1 MIELAKLNG
10 GRGAWLNTVLSEK
23 ANLRNSG
30 LDAALDIVVEIE
42 CRIRLTIKQRS
53 YMMADNQDVLELYV
67 AKAGKSFD
75 INTQEIP
82 LEVYTEALRIGLVQM
97 ASRGLT
103 KVANKGLEGE
113 ALEAAQ
119 AAAEAIVVKNIQS
132 IKEGTVRI
140 ASKKDEKVAGGERSV
155 MALARKDALNI
166 VKQMMRAQKIRQKDV
181 GKKAMAQAAEAYL
194 LSDSGKKVIERA
206 RVKITETT
214 AEAAKATQDS
224 TLLDL
229 LKDMPRTT
237 TVTKGG
243 PISAIQARQPR
254 PRA

>member
-1 MIELAKLNG
+1 
-10 GRGAWLNTVLSEK
+10 
-23 ANLRNSG
+23 
-30 LDAALDIVVEIE
+30 
-42 CRIRLTIKQRS
+42 
-53 YMMADNQDVLELYV
+53 MADNQDVLELYV

-140 ASKKDEKVAGGERSV
+140 ASKKDEKVAGERSV